1 MPATT
6 EWDEDL
12 LLHRVL
18 LAAGEWTLVIVYV
31 ASMIKCRRF
40 LKSQGKKSLQF
51 LWRFSPFGPNA
62 ILWNTVVLII
72 VLFPEN
78 PFAGLSPRS
87 IFREATNA
95 RPADHG
101 ADLGKSQALTLTE
114 KFGRSGSRMIH
125 YQVNKEANNIKELG
139 STRSPK
145 EQETE
150 RK

>member
-1 MPATT
+1 MSSILKVPGQKEFAIS
-6 EWDEDL
+6 L
-12 LLHRVL
+12 
-18 LAAGEWTLVIVYV
+18 TL
-31 ASMIKCRRF
+31 F
-40 LKSQGKKSLQF
+40 
-51 LWRFSPFGPNA
+51 PFGPNA